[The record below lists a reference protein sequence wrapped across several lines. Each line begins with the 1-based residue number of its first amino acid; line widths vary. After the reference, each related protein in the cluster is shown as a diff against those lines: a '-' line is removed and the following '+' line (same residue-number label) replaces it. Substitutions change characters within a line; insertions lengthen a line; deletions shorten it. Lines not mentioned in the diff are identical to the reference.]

1 MVTVKIC
8 GITSASDAL
17 AAAGAGAD
25 ALGFVFAPSPRRV
38 TPEHARSIIRELPDS
53 VLTVGVFVNEDPERT
68 LEIKTHCGL
77 DMLQLHGD
85 ESEEMARALG
95 NGIIKALRVR
105 DDEPPSGAEF
115 PDTMLLLDTY
125 RQGVYGGAGETFR
138 WDTAVKI
145 ARTRPIILAGGLDP
159 DNITQAVT
167 TVRPFGVDVST
178 GVEYEP
184 GRKDHDRVAR
194 FVTRAKNAADYA

>member
-8 GITSASDAL
+8 GITNTADAV
-17 AAAGAGAD
+17 AAARAGAD
-25 ALGFVFAPSPRRV
+25 ALGFIFAPSPRQV
-38 TPEHARSIIRELPDS
+38 TPEQARSIIRELPDS

-68 LEIKTHCGL
+68 LEIKTRCGL
-77 DMLQLHGD
+77 DLLQLHGD
-85 ESEEMARALG
+85 ESEEIARALG

-105 DDEPPSGAEF
+105 DDKPPSCAEF
-115 PDTMLLLDTY
+115 PGTTLLLDTY
-125 RQGVYGGAGETFR
+125 REGVYGGAGKAFK
-138 WDTAVKI
+138 WDAAVEI
-145 ARTRPIILAGGLDP
+145 ARARPIILAGGLEP

-194 FVTRAKNAADYA
+194 FITRAKNAADYA